1 MAFSKARRLSDFI
14 AADGSIPTG
23 KFASSTI
30 TSAHLVDG
38 TIAHA
43 DLHTNMD
50 LTGKTVLVANAS
62 TGDSDTT
69 AANTAFVQQEIA
81 ALVDS
86 SPSALNTLNELAAAL
101 GDDANFSTTV
111 TNSIATKLPLAGGTL
126 TGDLILGDNVKV
138 EIGSASGGDLQ
149 LYHDGSNSYI
159 KSTTGWLN
167 MPIGGNGISIA
178 NSDFSE
184 QLAKF
189 LVNGAVELY
198 HNGSKKLETA
208 SGGVTVTGN
217 LQGTSLTVGTAN
229 DAGEALNIVDGGHTG
244 QGTANTVSLASFGE
258 NVSGNTAGIWLGSMT
273 NENTAVIGTRTA
285 SGNIGFQT
293 YDGSSWGERLR
304 LTHLGQLGLGVT
316 PDTFSSGYTA
326 LQINGYAYNIA
337 HSGGDHYITNNAYF
351 NSGWK
356 YGQTSTAQKVELA
369 SGRITLMT
377 AASGSADSAITWKT
391 GLVQDSVGK
400 IGIKE
405 TSPLDML
412 HIGAEAGVADAV
424 IRLDSNSVNN
434 NAYGLKWY
442 DGTTQKAEIIWAE
455 SNANLKIRNFRA
467 DNSDSYGRI
476 DFDVGD
482 TSNPP
487 TKMTIQGHNGHI
499 GMGLTDPAKPLHLKR
514 TSGWATMRLEGA
526 SDSGG
531 ELEFYAGSSLKA
543 KLWADVNA
551 GDIYIRAGGTN
562 TTAILAGDGNWVG
575 PHEDNVKRNFIG
587 RGPFNVFDFSDHWHE
602 FYNPAANTEHSIS
615 GSFTNAMGVTM
626 TFPTNVSKK
635 ILQHDR
641 TPTGTVG
648 VIYEAVSDSNSTWNG
663 GFASGQFRT
672 DPDKGYIFGYY
683 SRRITSA
690 SNGTH
695 YAGFS
700 HGVSAGTGSTVDS
713 NPYFQAFGNGSLP
726 QGVWTLHYYHLHPRY
741 YSGTGDGG
749 IGGVYRCDNGTR
761 ILGQTAWKQPVN
773 QTYQTFRSY
782 NYYCANTSVA
792 IQWYAPFV
800 YEVNGHEPTP
810 AALLVNT

>member
-1 MAFSKARRLSDFI
+1 MAFSKNRRLADFI
-14 AADGSIPTG
+14 AADGTIPTG
-23 KFASSTI
+23 KFATGTI
-30 TSAHLVDG
+30 TSDH
-38 TIAHA
+38 IADTGITHA

-126 TGDLILGDNVKV
+126 TGGLSIRGFNGPVLKIGSSGSADPRIDFEDQNSTSLGAGIFLDQDQDTLRILRTVSGSATDGIAIDASGNVGIGTTSPDSQLHVHGVGTILSSDSYFVAQIQTDRNDDGSNDDGILQFVNGSAKTVKGEIRWDESTNTFELGHGDNQGHLV
-138 EIGSASGGDLQ
+138 IASGG
-149 LYHDGSNSYI
+149 NV
-159 KSTTGWLN
+159 
-167 MPIGGNGISIA
+167 GI
-178 NSDFSE
+178 
-184 QLAKF
+184 
-189 LVNGAVELY
+189 
-198 HNGSKKLETA
+198 
-208 SGGVTVTGN
+208 
-217 LQGTSLTVGTAN
+217 
-229 DAGEALNIVDGGHTG
+229 
-244 QGTANTVSLASFGE
+244 
-258 NVSGNTAGIWLGSMT
+258 
-273 NENTAVIGTRTA
+273 
-285 SGNIGFQT
+285 
-293 YDGSSWGERLR
+293 
-304 LTHLGQLGLGVT
+304 GVT

-377 AASGSADSAITWKT
+377 TASGSADSAITWKT

-412 HIGAEAGVADAV
+412 HIGAESGVGDAV
-424 IRLDSNSVNN
+424 IRLDNNSVNT

-455 SNANLKIRNFRA
+455 SHANLKIRNFRA
-467 DNSDSYGRI
+467 DNNDSYGRI

-514 TSGWATMRLEGA
+514 TSGWATARLEGA

-531 ELEFYAGSSLKA
+531 EIEFYAGSSLKA
-543 KLWADVNA
+543 KMWADNTN
-551 GDIYIRAGGTN
+551 GDIYVRAGGNN
-562 TTAILAGDGNWVG
+562 TTVKFDADGNWVG
-575 PHEDNVKRNFIG
+575 PHEDNNKRNLIG
-587 RGPFNVFDFSDHWHE
+587 RGPFNIVDFSDAWHE
-602 FYNPAANTEHSIS
+602 YYNPAANTEHHIS
-615 GSFTNAMGVTM
+615 GSIVNNMGITMAFPSNVT
-626 TFPTNVSKK
+626 KK

-641 TPTGTVG
+641 TPFGNVG
-648 VIYEAVSDSNSTWNG
+648 VIYEAVSDTNNTYNG
-663 GFASGQFRT
+663 GFHTDSFT
-672 DPDKGYIFGYY
+672 VDPDKGYIFGYY
-683 SRRITSA
+683 VRRISSA
-690 SNGTH
+690 SAGTH
-695 YAGFS
+695 YGGFS
-700 HGVSAGTGSTVDS
+700 HGISAGTGSNVDS
-713 NPYFQAFGNGSLP
+713 NPYFNAFGNGNLP
-726 QGVWTLHYYHLHPRY
+726 QGVWCLCYYQLHPRY
-741 YSGTGDGG
+741 YQVTGDGG
-749 IGGVYRCDNGTR
+749 IAGVYRCDNGTR
-761 ILGQTAWKQPVN
+761 ILGHAAWKQPVN
-773 QTYQTFRSY
+773 QTTQHIRSY
-782 NYYCANTSVA
+782 NYYCANSSVS

-800 YEVNGHEPTP
+800 YEVTGHEPSV
-810 AALLVNT
+810 ASLLPK

>member
-167 MPIGGNGISIA
+167 MPTGGNGVSIA

-184 QLAKF
+184 SIARF
-189 LVNGAVELY
+189 LLNGACELY
-198 HNGSKKLETA
+198 YNGGKKLETA
-208 SGGVTVTGN
+208 SGGAIVTGN
-217 LQGTSLTVGTAN
+217 
-229 DAGEALNIVDGGHTG
+229 
-244 QGTANTVSLASFGE
+244 
-258 NVSGNTAGIWLGSMT
+258 
-273 NENTAVIGTRTA
+273 
-285 SGNIGFQT
+285 
-293 YDGSSWGERLR
+293 
-304 LTHLGQLGLGVT
+304 LGLGVT

-377 AASGSADSAITWKT
+377 AASGSADAAITWKT

-405 TSPLDML
+405 NSPLDML
-412 HIGAEAGVADAV
+412 HIGAESGVADAV

-455 SNANLKIRNFRA
+455 SHANLKIRNFRA

-543 KLWADVNA
+543 KLWADNTA
-551 GDIYIRAGGTN
+551 GDIYVRAGGTN

-602 FYNPAANTEHSIS
+602 FYNPAANTEHNIS

-626 TFPTNVSKK
+626 TFPSNVSKK

-690 SNGTH
+690 SDGTH

-713 NPYFQAFGNGSLP
+713 NPYFQAFGNGNLP

-741 YSGTGDGG
+741 YTGTGDGG